1 MPFRLH
7 AVYLVHAWFTSVRG
21 SCGRHCFFSGSFNS
35 AYLQCLGLPHH
46 AEYALTSDGSV
57 QWHASRESRAIVRR
71 AMHKSIVAAERI
83 SDVGLTKEELQRYSR
98 HLIMPEVT
106 AEGQKRLKAARV
118 LCIGAGGLGS
128 PAALYLAAAGVGK
141 LGLVDFDR
149 VDLTNLQRQI
159 LHGTKDVGRS
169 KLASARDRLHD
180 INPDIEVELHDCRFS
195 SENAEQIVADY
206 DVIVDGSDNFA
217 TRYLSNDVC
226 VFAGKPNLYG
236 SVFRF
241 EGQTTV
247 FAPLLG
253 GPCYRCLFPEPPPP
267 ESVPNC
273 AQAGVLGVLP
283 GIIGMLQAI
292 EAIKLIVGIGEPM
305 VGRLL
310 HFDALKVTF
319 RELRLRRDPQCPV
332 CGENPTIFAP
342 IDYDQFCGALDDASI
357 PGISVQQ
364 LKDKMDASNTF
375 ELIDVR
381 EPFEFEIA
389 RINGAKLIPLGEIP
403 ERADEL
409 DREQML
415 IVHCHSGRRSAE
427 AVRLLKQRGFD
438 NVYNLEGGIDA
449 WSDFIDPTVP
459 KY

>member
-1 MPFRLH
+1 
-7 AVYLVHAWFTSVRG
+7 
-21 SCGRHCFFSGSFNS
+21 
-35 AYLQCLGLPHH
+35 
-46 AEYALTSDGSV
+46 
-57 QWHASRESRAIVRR
+57 
-71 AMHKSIVAAERI
+71 MHKSVVAQERVSGI
-83 SDVGLTKEELQRYSR
+83 GLTKGELQRYSR

-106 AEGQKRLKAARV
+106 AVGQKRLKAARV

-128 PAALYLAAAGVGK
+128 PAALYLAAAGVGR

-159 LHGTKDVGRS
+159 LHGTKDIGRS
-169 KLASARDRLHD
+169 KLESARNRLRD
-180 INPDIEVELHDCRFS
+180 INPDIEIKLHECHFS
-195 SENAEQIVADY
+195 SENAERIVADY

-226 VFAGKPNLYG
+226 VFAGKPNVYG

-247 FAPLLG
+247 FAPQFG

-292 EAIKLIVGIGEPM
+292 EAIKLIVGIGEPLI
-305 VGRLL
+305 GRLV

-319 RELRLRRDPQCPV
+319 RELKLRRDPQCPV
-332 CGENPTIFAP
+332 CGQNPTIFAP
-342 IDYDQFCGALDDASI
+342 IDYDQFCGARNDDTSV
-357 PGISVQQ
+357 PGISVQE
-364 LKDKMDASNTF
+364 LKGKMDARDAF
-375 ELIDVR
+375 QLIDVR

-389 RINGAKLIPLGEIP
+389 RIDGAKLIPLGEIP
-403 ERADEL
+403 ERAEEL
-409 DREQML
+409 DREQTL
-415 IVHCHSGRRSAE
+415 IVHCHSGRRSAQ
-427 AVRLLKQRGFD
+427 AVRLLKQRGFV
-438 NVYNLEGGIDA
+438 NVYSLEGGIDA